1 MYGNTHQ
8 IFFNEQDI
16 ETDDAIIVQ
25 EMDLYNHI
33 PFHEK
38 KHVTVVGNGQ
48 NWMNLAYVIIAEL
61 NMNIYSPKMIRI
73 AY

>member
-38 KHVTVVGNGQ
+38 EACNRCGE
-48 NWMNLAYVIIAEL
+48 WAEL
-61 NMNIYSPKMIRI
+61 DEFGLCDNCRAEYEYLLSKDD
-73 AY
+73 